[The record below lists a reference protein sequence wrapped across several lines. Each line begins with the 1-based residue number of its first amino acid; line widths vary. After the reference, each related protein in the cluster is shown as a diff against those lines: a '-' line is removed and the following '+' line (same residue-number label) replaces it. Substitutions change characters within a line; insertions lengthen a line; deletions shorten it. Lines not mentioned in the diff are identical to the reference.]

1 MRPSFDA
8 VELAAIARI
17 ALSMAEAD
25 GHVDPRELDAIGGAL
40 SQYGV
45 PRNTALAICA
55 AAVTA
60 NEANAIA
67 VVAGMTLLQK
77 TDLIVWLLAVIVAD
91 GVIAE
96 SEIEKFRSLG
106 IKCGFPTDIME
117 DALRKV
123 KRDNLRKVN
132 RDKENVSQPKPASS
146 TGSGCMLPLFAIIS
160 ASVYAAY
167 WIFA

>member
-1 MRPSFDA
+1 MERGLARFLRSETTTGHKEKLFMRPSFDA

-60 NEANAIA
+60 NEANAVA

-77 TDLIVWLLAVIVAD
+77 TDLILWLLAVIVAD

-96 SEIEKFRSLG
+96 SEIEK
-106 IKCGFPTDIME
+106 
-117 DALRKV
+117 LRKV
-123 KRDNLRKVN
+123 KRE
-132 RDKENVSQPKPASS
+132 KENVSQPKSAPS
-146 TGSGCMLPLFAIIS
+146 TSSGCMLPLFAIIS
-160 ASVYAAY
+160 ASAYAAY
-167 WIFA
+167 RFFT

>member
-106 IKCGFPTDIME
+106 IRCGFPTDVME

-123 KRDNLRKVN
+123 KRE
-132 RDKENVSQPKPASS
+132 KETPPPSS
-146 TGSGCMLPLFAIIS
+146 NPTGCLVPFLIGFSTMLLGVVAMVVFLP
-160 ASVYAAY
+160 
-167 WIFA
+167 

>member
-60 NEANAIA
+60 NEANAVA

-77 TDLIVWLLAVIVAD
+77 TDLILWLLAVIVAD

-106 IKCGFPTDIME
+106 IRCGFPTDVME

-123 KRDNLRKVN
+123 KRE
-132 RDKENVSQPKPASS
+132 KENVSQPKSAPS
-146 TGSGCMLPLFAIIS
+146 TSSGCMLPLFAIIS
-160 ASVYAAY
+160 ASAYAAY
-167 WIFA
+167 RFFT

>member
-25 GHVDPRELDAIGGAL
+25 GHVDPRELDAIGLAL

-45 PRNTALAICA
+45 PRNTGLAICA

-60 NEANAIA
+60 SEENA
-67 VVAGMTLLQK
+67 VVIVSGMSLLQK
-77 TDLIVWLLAVIVAD
+77 KDLIVWLLAVIFAD
-91 GVIAE
+91 GVITE
-96 SEIEKFRSLG
+96 SEITKFRSLG
-106 IKCGFPTDIME
+106 IRCGFPTDVME

-123 KRDNLRKVN
+123 KRE
-132 RDKENVSQPKPASS
+132 KETPPPSS
-146 TGSGCMLPLFAIIS
+146 TPTGCLVPFLIGFSTMLLSIVAM
-160 ASVYAAY
+160 VNL
-167 WIFA
+167 

>member
-1 MRPSFDA
+1 MRPSFDV

-106 IKCGFPTDIME
+106 IRCGFPTDVME
-117 DALRKV
+117 EALRKV
-123 KRDNLRKVN
+123 KRER
-132 RDKENVSQPKPASS
+132 ETPPPPPGTTSGS
-146 TGSGCMLPLFAIIS
+146 TGCLIPLLIGFSTMILCVVAM
-160 ASVYAAY
+160 VKL
-167 WIFA
+167 